1 MGLRC
6 CWYVIV
12 IPRDFENRTV
22 SFSSQTSY
30 EQAAVDIDFM
40 FILFAVFRF
49 TNQCMVLLS

>member
-12 IPRDFENRTV
+12 IPRDFKNRTV

-30 EQAAVDIDFM
+30 EQPAVDIDFM